1 VVQCRERNEIKRAG
15 LSKTIRAM
23 VRTEFGID
31 CFVELVPT
39 RTLPRTS
46 SGKLARARARLEFLD
61 RRRAVAVQNIGK
73 TVTTRSEAQGEEKL
87 RYSA

>member
-1 VVQCRERNEIKRAG
+1 
-15 LSKTIRAM
+15 M
-23 VRTEFGID
+23 VRSEFGID

-61 RRRAVAVQNIGK
+61 RRRVAAVQKMPK
-73 TVTTRSEAQGEEKL
+73 TVQKRSEDTGEEKL